1 MQDRLRQDVVLDLR
15 DLTQEERTRFLDLQM
30 RILEARHREAEA
42 DEEASKHRA
51 ERALICR
58 EAEELKL
65 AEQKESQ
72 AREQKY
78 RDMLETREREWAR
91 PSRMHYVEVT
101 YDEQR
106 KQFAATYCGVTAHG
120 DSPEMACDNFD
131 HLWLYGS

>member
-42 DEEASKHRA
+42 DEEASKHWAGRA
-51 ERALICR
+51 AIRR

-65 AEQKESQ
+65 AEQKDSQ

-91 PSRMHYVEVT
+91 PSRMHYVEMT

-106 KQFAATYCGVTAHG
+106 KQFAATYCGVTAYG

>member
-15 DLTQEERTRFLDLQM
+15 DLTQEERTRFLGLQM

-42 DEEASKHRA
+42 DEEASKHWA
-51 ERALICR
+51 ERAAICR

-91 PSRMHYVEVT
+91 PSRMHYVEMT

-106 KQFAATYCGVTAHG
+106 RQFAATYCGVTAYG